1 MRLPLETLAQKYQ
14 DNVYR
19 AAFSVCKNP
28 QDAEDVTQE
37 TFLSYHRSSQQFESE
52 EHIRAWLLRVA
63 INKGKNLRL
72 SFWSR
77 NRQNVED
84 YMESLVFEFPED
96 RGLFTAVMALP
107 EKYRTVIHL
116 FYYEDYT
123 VREIAQIVGVS
134 EGTVKT
140 RLHRGREMLKNKLK
154 EEQA

>member
-14 DNVYR
+14 ISVYR

-37 TFLSYHRSSQQFESE
+37 TFLSYHRSSGQFESE

-72 SFWSR
+72 SFWAR
-77 NRQNVED
+77 NRQSLED
-84 YMESLVFEFPED
+84 YLESLIFEEPED
-96 RGLFTAVMALP
+96 RDLFTAVMALP

-123 VREIAQIVGVS
+123 VKEIAKILGAG

-140 RLHRGREMLKNKLK
+140 RLHRGREMLKNNLK
-154 EEQA
+154 EGQS